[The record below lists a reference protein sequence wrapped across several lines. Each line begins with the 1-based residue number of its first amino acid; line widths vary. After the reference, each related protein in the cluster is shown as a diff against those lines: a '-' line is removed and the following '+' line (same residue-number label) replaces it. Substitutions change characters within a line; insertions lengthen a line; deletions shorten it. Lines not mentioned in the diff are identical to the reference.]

1 MDPEDRALDAALG
14 RWAIEPAGDEAA
26 VERIIR
32 HGLGLADPA
41 PRRRWQLAAA
51 GTALAASVAMV
62 MILSWPRPEPMA
74 AEKDDA
80 EAVASFMLLHTP
92 SPYEEPLL

>member
-1 MDPEDRALDAALG
+1 MNPEDRALDAALG

-26 VERIIR
+26 VERIVR
-32 HGLGLADPA
+32 HGVGLADLA
-41 PRRRWQLAAA
+41 PRHRWRLAAA
-51 GTALAASVAMV
+51 GTAIAASVAML
-62 MILSWPRPEPMA
+62 MMLSWPRPDPMA
-74 AEKDDA
+74 AEMDEA